1 MPKAKPSTQ
10 RKAKPKPAAK
20 KKTASRPARTKPAYS
35 AEYRDYLQRYKIAGE
50 ERPLLDPKE
59 FDQLDDE
66 YLDLLAA
73 DLEFG
78 LDDEQTIRLREL
90 EYLLLESEE

>member
-1 MPKAKPSTQ
+1 MPKSKQPAKRQAKPATKKQ
-10 RKAKPKPAAK
+10 IKP
-20 KKTASRPARTKPAYS
+20 RTTRQPTYT
-35 AEYRDYLQRYKIAGE
+35 AEYRDYLQRYKIAGDD
-50 ERPLLDPKE
+50 RPFLDPKE

-73 DLEFG
+73 ELEFG
-78 LDDEQTIRLREL
+78 LDDEQVIRLREL